1 MMGPEAA
8 LITARLTEMR
18 RLGGYPVDLPSSAVP
33 MYAEAAAR
41 ARLEPFEYRSGAWA
55 RLRAMLPSRGAR
67 GRDSQAPWS
76 VAAAPIAVKDDLVA
90 GARDAGRVGTL
101 LAALPLRQATDK

>member
-8 LITARLTEMR
+8 LVTARLTDMR

-41 ARLEPFEYRSGAWA
+41 ARLEPFDYRSRAWA
-55 RLRAMLPSRGAR
+55 RLRAVFPGRGAL
-67 GRDSQAPWS
+67 GRESKAPWS
-76 VAAAPIAVKDDLVA
+76 VAAAPIAVKDDLAA
-90 GARDAGRVGTL
+90 GARDTGRVGTL
-101 LAALPLRQATDK
+101 LAALPLRQAADK